1 MMRIAIAGGGGF
13 ANILAR
19 QLAESA
25 HAIIILSTQ
34 AGRPIP
40 MPFYSI

>member
-19 QLAESA
+19 ELSEGA
-25 HAIIILSTQ
+25 HALLVLSTQ
-34 AGRPIP
+34 VSPWHHDLLL
-40 MPFYSI
+40 YT